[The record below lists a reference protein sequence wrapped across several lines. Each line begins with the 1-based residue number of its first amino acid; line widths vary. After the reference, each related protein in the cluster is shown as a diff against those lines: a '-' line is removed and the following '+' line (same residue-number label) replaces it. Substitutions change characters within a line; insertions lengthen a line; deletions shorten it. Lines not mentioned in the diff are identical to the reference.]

1 MLTLQVAS
9 IFSTTV
15 EATLYGYSVFMFML
29 AMWIMLRDRRRRH
42 INHWMVAAGCGLIAL
57 ATAEMAVNIARVYQ
71 GFVSKGPFT
80 DGGPEAYFA
89 NVSELTF
96 VVKSCLY
103 NAQTL
108 ILDAVVIYRTYV
120 VWQNIL
126 VCVVPMI
133 GWCGLFAGSIGL
145 NVALATAPQKGDVF
159 AVQTGEW
166 ITSVYALTLAT
177 NLSST
182 TLLAFKIWTVT
193 RRSAQYRSSSFL
205 TPVLWVIIESGAIYS
220 MTITAALISFVVKSN
235 GVYVLLDMISPIIS
249 IVFNMLIIR
258 VGLAHDSSFGT
269 SGTNGWGTAMMS
281 DRGSHL
287 RRRLEGTFE
296 MKDLRVEITQ
306 VVEEDFQYE
315 REQELDADA
324 LGPGTPM
331 DSLPPTDL
339 KGEPLE
345 PKRAESLREPGDRL
359 RHDCRYQ

>member
-182 TLLAFKIWTVT
+182 
-193 RRSAQYRSSSFL
+193 SA
-205 TPVLWVIIESGAIYS
+205 GAIYS

-345 PKRAESLREPGDRL
+345 PKRAESLREPGYSGL
-359 RHDCRYQ
+359 CSEKAENEAIV